1 MQCSCQE
8 NKNYK
13 THESVSLCIGT
24 ANTDHSHVILL
35 LIIVSV
41 VVGAALTVVNAPQ
54 STAKSWQF
62 LEPHAEK
69 SCGFPCSWGSE
80 LKGLRAFSLRNFELS
95 VPTFKGS
102 LRGSVRAPLRAP

>member
-41 VVGAALTVVNAPQ
+41 VVGGGGGGSVNGGECAAVYGKKLAIP
-54 STAKSWQF
+54 
-62 LEPHAEK
+62 
-69 SCGFPCSWGSE
+69 
-80 LKGLRAFSLRNFELS
+80 RASRRKVLWLS
-95 VPTFKGS
+95 VLLGF
-102 LRGSVRAPLRAP
+102 